1 MNHAFPQARAFAAAP
16 ETKSSTEGKNRRYD
30 ALGD

>member
-1 MNHAFPQARAFAAAP
+1 MNHSFPKTRAFAAAP
-16 ETKSSTEGKNRRYD
+16 ETKSSTEGADRRYD